1 MFTARAF
8 RRRDRVLKS
17 GTVQSNPTSLSK
29 LSTKPVVCL
38 SAIPKSTFIV
48 KHVWTAASL

>member
-1 MFTARAF
+1 
-8 RRRDRVLKS
+8 VLKS
-17 GTVQSNPTSLSK
+17 GTVQSSPTSLNK

-38 SAIPKSTFIV
+38 SATPKSTFIV

>member
-1 MFTARAF
+1 MFTARVF
-8 RRRDRVLKS
+8 WRRDRVLKS
-17 GTVQSNPTSLSK
+17 GTVESSPTSLSE

-48 KHVWTAASL
+48 RHV